1 LEVTSCSSTNPES
14 SAGVLLLQHQAYAA
28 CGDEGVRPR
37 VRACYDRLVA
47 HVKALSGADDERVD
61 EFFRYGMWINVQ
73 AALRAHGV
81 ASRERPPGC
90 CPPGRRL
97 ARLERTADGLKR
109 TPRRGI
115 LGT

>member
-1 LEVTSCSSTNPES
+1 M
-14 SAGVLLLQHQAYAA
+14 LLLQHQAYAA

-73 AALRAHGV
+73 AARGATDFCEHMEWR
-81 ASRERPPGC
+81 RENALPAAVRPAG
-90 CPPGRRL
+90 G
-97 ARLERTADGLKR
+97 
-109 TPRRGI
+109 
-115 LGT
+115 